1 MTERKGDVPP
11 SDPPADLVVHKSTR
25 ECPMI
30 QPHPR
35 GICGIVRVREATRAK
50 MDEERRRAGGQRGGA
65 QPGG

>member
-1 MTERKGDVPP
+1 MTDSRGEPEPAGPP
-11 SDPPADLVVHKSTR
+11 GADTVVHKSTR

-35 GICGIVRVREATRAK
+35 ASCGIVRAREANRERA
-50 MDEERRRAGGQRGGA
+50 DEERRRDRP

>member
-1 MTERKGDVPP
+1 MTDNREELEPAG
-11 SDPPADLVVHKSTR
+11 PPATEMVVHKSTR

-35 GICGIVRVREATRAK
+35 ASCGIVRAREANRDRA
-50 MDEERRRAGGQRGGA
+50 DAERRGGGP

>member
-1 MTERKGDVPP
+1 MTDREEDVPP
-11 SDPPADLVVHKSTR
+11 AGPPATDMVVHKSTR

-35 GICGIVRVREATRAK
+35 AACGIVRAREANRDRA
-50 MDEERRRAGGQRGGA
+50 DEERRRAGH

>member
-1 MTERKGDVPP
+1 MTDSKGDARAAG
-11 SDPPADLVVHKSTR
+11 PPAADTVVHKSTR

-35 GICGIVRVREATRAK
+35 ASCGIVREREANRKRAD
-50 MDEERRRAGGQRGGA
+50 DEERRRSGR